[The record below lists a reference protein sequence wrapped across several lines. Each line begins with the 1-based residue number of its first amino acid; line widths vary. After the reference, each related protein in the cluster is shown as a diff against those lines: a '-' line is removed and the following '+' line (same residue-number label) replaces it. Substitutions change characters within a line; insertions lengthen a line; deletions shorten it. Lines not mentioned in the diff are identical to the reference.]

1 MAQITLLVGFNNYAN
16 RIYRKFT
23 LDANHQDLSE
33 YKKNSILSL
42 TLSEDYNFDFGDQLT
57 ATITINVNSEFM
69 NLGEEYNYCIVAY
82 KRFSSSGVYSFRRYF
97 VIKNEYSRNGQFTLT
112 LLRDVLADFSDYWLD
127 SPAIIHKASAIP
139 VSFSYAKYR
148 KDMDLS
154 QVKTSETL
162 IKDRAD
168 GRGWIV
174 GYLTKNFI
182 SSEADNNIIEYTET
196 PTNYDDVVDDISEY
210 EGKTF
215 AEVNTNIFD
224 LGCYMKKSSWEPM
237 IAELSGYDE
246 VFWTPY
252 KVYWD
257 DSPFE
262 DRAAQY
268 RTIIPKYGLKFKGVE
283 FSSVEATIESAL
295 RNLREATLNSYV
307 WSAYSQYGT
316 LKPLKDG
323 EIVYDRAT
331 KKAYRVSAEDGE
343 TQIKDGFTQEALDQ
357 YINNVSYQD
366 KTGDAKYYQPLNYF
380 SINIDY
386 SRYTFTELTGTST
399 VRLVTKASHPQ
410 TTDSSYDVFAIPLGG
425 SVELI
430 NESTPDSTTK
440 IDIDDSYVMD
450 IVSAMIDKWKV
461 ATDSSS
467 GLIDIQWLP
476 YGPDQIIGDFR
487 ETLNQIR
494 VGGTMVGAFLWLKS
508 CQLEKTITGDDY
520 TLTIPSD
527 PLQARIY
534 GETHGWR
541 LCSPNQASMFDFSA
555 VKNEGI
561 TGYNIDIAF
570 KPFTPY
576 ICVAPIFNGLYG
588 SNFNDGRGL
597 ILSGDF
603 SLDQV
608 SSAWNQYKWQNKN
621 YELIFNRQI
630 ATMDVEMTYAQRT
643 ASQQKVTDAM
653 STVTGTLKGI
663 GSGAYIGNKVGK
675 GYGAI
680 AGAVIGG
687 STALANGI
695 INQVYNQ
702 ENAGT
707 ESFIR
712 SLNRQ
717 NAIAQY
723 QYQIA
728 NIKARGDTITKIS
741 TFNPNNK
748 IYPVLES
755 YECTYQEKSQL
766 AESIKWSGLS
776 LEMIG
781 TPSQFVATAGC
792 FISATPLRLDSPT
805 LYTGMNIP
813 TITNAIT
820 QELEAGV
827 YLYGSNSLDD
837 DEEEEEEN

>member
-1 MAQITLLVGFNNYAN
+1 MLNVLLLRNFNCYSK
-16 RIYRKFT
+16 RLYRYYPCGVSGNSPFSAYESASGGKWAY
-23 LDANHQDLSE
+23 LELSV
-33 YKKNSILSL
+33 N
-42 TLSEDYNFDFGDQLT
+42 NFSFNDGIN
-57 ATITINVNSEFM
+57 AEITINYSDDSLNPAK
-69 NLGEEYNYCIVAY
+69 GWDYCVITD
-82 KRFSSSGVYSFRRYF
+82 SFYISQRYF
-97 VIKNEYSRNGQFTLT
+97 IMSATYERNGQETLT
-112 LLRDVLADFSDYWLD
+112 LRRDVLADYGGTWINAPSV
-127 SPAIIHKASAIP
+127 IHKASTIP
-139 VSFSYAKYR
+139 SSFSYAKYR

-162 IKDRAD
+162 IKDRAE

-174 GYLTKNFI
+174 GYLTKNFV
-182 SSEADNNIIEYTET
+182 SSDADNNIIEYTEA
-196 PTNYDDVVDDISEY
+196 PTDYDDVIDDISEY

-215 AEVNTNIFD
+215 AEVNQNIFD
-224 LGCYMKKSSWEPM
+224 LGCYMKKSSWEAM
-237 IAELSGYDE
+237 IAELSGYNE

-252 KVYWD
+252 KEYWYN
-257 DSPFE
+257 SPFE
-262 DRAAQY
+262 DRQVTY
-268 RTIIPKYGLKFKGVE
+268 SSIIPKFGLRFKGVE
-283 FSSVEATIESAL
+283 FSTVAGTIESAL

-307 WSAYSQYGT
+307 WTAYSQYGT

-331 KKAYRVSAEDGE
+331 KKAYKVSSEDGE
-343 TQIKDGFTQEALDQ
+343 TQITDGFTQEALDQ
-357 YINNVSYQD
+357 YINNVSYQG
-366 KTGDAKYYQPLNYF
+366 KTGDAKYYRSLNYF

-386 SRYTFTELTGTST
+386 SRYTFTEVTDTTT
-399 VRLVTKASHPQ
+399 VKLVTKVSHQQ
-410 TTDSSYDVFAIPLGG
+410 TADSSYDVFAIPLGG
-425 SVELI
+425 SVDII
-430 NESTPDSTTK
+430 NESTPESTTK
-440 IDIDDSYVMD
+440 VDIDDSYVMD
-450 IVSAMIDKWKV
+450 IVNAMIDKWKV
-461 ATDSSS
+461 ATDSSA

-494 VGGTMVGAFLWLKS
+494 VGGTCVGVLLWLKS
-508 CQLEKTITGDDY
+508 CQLEKTITGTDY
-520 TLTIPSD
+520 TLTMPSD

-534 GETHGWR
+534 GETHSWR

-643 ASQQKVTDAM
+643 AQQQKVTDAM

-663 GSGAYIGNKVGK
+663 GSGAYIGNKVGG
-675 GYGAI
+675 GYGAL

-687 STALANGI
+687 SSALASGI
-695 INQVYNQ
+695 INQAYDR

-707 ESFIR
+707 ESYIR

-717 NAIAQY
+717 NTIAQY

-728 NIKARGDTITKIS
+728 SIKARGDTITKIS
-741 TFNPNNK
+741 SFNPNNK

-781 TPSQFVATAGC
+781 TPSQFLSSPGC
-792 FISATPLRLDSPT
+792 FISATPLRLLDGEVMRAPEQIY
-805 LYTGMNIP
+805 L
-813 TITNAIT
+813 AIID
-820 QELEAGV
+820 ELEAGV
-827 YLYGSNSLDD
+827 YLYGSDNLEE
-837 DEEEEEEN
+837 DEENEEESS